1 FSQGGCDA
9 IISNC
14 AEVIVVP
21 APVVSITTPLS
32 DTICIGGTI
41 DAIEFT
47 VIGGVG
53 IQTNTWSG
61 TGPGGYSIT
70 ELGDTPWNP
79 GSIFDTAGSYEFY
92 VTVDFDGSGCNQSI
106 SETVTIT
113 VLEDPVLTAPSPLTQ
128 QICQDSSV
136 ECLVGTAT
144 GGIGDYTFNW
154 YLVGGSGVS
163 LLSSEPG
170 VSTSTYCPPT
180 DVVGTFEYYYTVTT
194 EISGCETTSS
204 NAEVIVTP
212 GPSIDNQPLA
222 TQTVCKD
229 GATIDLEV
237 SYENGIGEP
246 TYQWYV
252 SDTCDTTD
260 LTSAI
265 ADATSSS
272 YTPQSGDLGTSYY
285 FAVLT
290 FSQGGCDAI
299 ISNCA
304 EVIVKP
310 IAEIPDEVI
319 DICDVSSYVLNPQDG
334 LIPDLNTIV
343 PSGTTYTWT
352 FVDNINIDGESLVSV
367 SLFPEGVGAP
377 STFDSGILDNV
388 NPLFNVLETVEF
400 DVTPWTDGCSGS
412 PFRITITVSPKPQIN
427 GIITNT
433 DCSYSDSLCE
443 GSIEIS
449 PIGMAPFTYNWTS
462 TTTGT
467 IISNPTEKDQFD
479 FCPGTYELNITDD
492 SGCSYDYYY
501 EIIPPVPVNFNL
513 VALSGISCNN
523 VNDPPC
529 DGFIEMSFSGGTLPY
544 TSIEWFGETAPGSGI
559 FTVGPFINTD
569 NPLQILNACEGR
581 YHLEVIDANGCQY
594 ISDPYIIEQFN
605 TPITLLDTVSNFN
618 GFNIDCNGANTGS
631 ISVNLDGGS
640 GTYNYTLLDSAA
652 TIIYQGILNSSPAS
666 ISFEFLTAGD
676 YSLTVTDP
684 ICPFDIVVPYN
695 LTQPDP
701 LIVSAT
707 LIDPICSG
715 GLATYDLSAT
725 GGVPPYTGT
734 GPIQAPSGSI
744 TFTVFD
750 TNGCSDILTTSV
762 TESAEL
768 ASTSLVTNALCFG
781 DLGSL
786 EITPNGGVGV
796 LTVSLFDASL
806 TPLSSQLTTTGIAV
820 QFNELA
826 GTYFYKVEDAN
837 GCETNSVVIVISE
850 PQQLEVT
857 SVISTNLNCN
867 STPAF
872 ENGSICI
879 TIIGGANPFP
889 TGSGWVDNGGGNWCL
904 TGLSEGTYQIDVT
917 DENGCPLFTEIP
929 DVVMTRPVEITAF
942 FTDTIDIDCT
952 SDTATQTNTIVLNG
966 GVPPYEITWSGGVWD
981 PLTQELMETSVS
993 GNYTAFV
1000 NDQYGLANG
1009 CPPIAFSLDPIVFFE
1024 FGISDFSLYSTN
1036 SDFCGVYS
1044 IGDPINFQNNSSGD
1058 IVNFTWNF
1066 GDGSPPISGVD
1077 TTSHIYNQPGTYTIE
1092 LTLEDMYGCLDIFS
1106 ETIKVTKGYEIILPT
1121 AFTPNR
1127 DGINETIRPVF
1138 NCITTLK
1145 MSIYDTFG
1153 SELYQETGKTIY
1165 GWDGT
1170 IDGNPAENGNYI
1182 IVVVAET
1189 SNGEVIELNGPI
1201 TLIK

>member
-1 FSQGGCDA
+1 M
-9 IISNC
+9 
-14 AEVIVVP
+14 
-21 APVVSITTPLS
+21 
-32 DTICIGGTI
+32 
-41 DAIEFT
+41 
-47 VIGGVG
+47 
-53 IQTNTWSG
+53 
-61 TGPGGYSIT
+61 
-70 ELGDTPWNP
+70 
-79 GSIFDTAGSYEFY
+79 
-92 VTVDFDGSGCNQSI
+92 
-106 SETVTIT
+106 
-113 VLEDPVLTAPSPLTQ
+113 
-128 QICQDSSV
+128 
-136 ECLVGTAT
+136 
-144 GGIGDYTFNW
+144 
-154 YLVGGSGVS
+154 
-163 LLSSEPG
+163 
-170 VSTSTYCPPT
+170 
-180 DVVGTFEYYYTVTT
+180 
-194 EISGCETTSS
+194 
-204 NAEVIVTP
+204 
-212 GPSIDNQPLA
+212 
-222 TQTVCKD
+222 
-229 GATIDLEV
+229 
-237 SYENGIGEP
+237 
-246 TYQWYV
+246 
-252 SDTCDTTD
+252 
-260 LTSAI
+260 
-265 ADATSSS
+265 
-272 YTPQSGDLGTSYY
+272 
-285 FAVLT
+285 
-290 FSQGGCDAI
+290 
-299 ISNCA
+299 
-304 EVIVKP
+304 
-310 IAEIPDEVI
+310 
-319 DICDVSSYVLNPQDG
+319 LNPQDG

-462 TTTGT
+462 TTPGT